1 MKLKINSRIRKM
13 QNNSEWLKNR
23 KTGITGTDIVAICG
37 LNPYKSAYDVYLE
50 KTTPIQ
56 EKPDNVYMKM
66 GRKLEAVI
74 CELYEEESG
83 KTLTE
88 CEPRLIRYSKNPICI
103 GSPDRYIE
111 TDGVF
116 EAKSTQKKIEI
127 LPEMYFVQNTWYVG
141 ISQRKYGVVGILER
155 GLNFQSF
162 TNKLDVELFEM
173 LVEKANVF
181 WNENILAKVPPPA
194 QNSEDVLKIYNKHTA
209 GKTLEVTSIAYDSVE
224 KLREVK
230 QKLAIFTEEK
240 TKIEES
246 LKMLMLDAEG
256 LTFGG
261 ELLLTWKA
269 SKDSLRLNEQK
280 LKDALPEIFSKFTE
294 TKPGSRRFLLK

>member
-1 MKLKINSRIRKM
+1 M

-83 KTLTE
+83 QVLTE
-88 CEPRLIRYSKNPICI
+88 PNPKLIRFSKNPLMI
-103 GSPDRYIE
+103 GSPDRYIGA
-111 TDGVF
+111 DGVF

-127 LPEMYFVQNTWYVG
+127 LPEMYFIQNTWYVG
-141 ISQRKYGVVGILER
+141 ISQRSYGVVGILER

-162 TNKLDVELFEM
+162 TNELDTELFEM

-181 WNENILAKVPPPA
+181 WNENILANVPPPP

-256 LTFGG
+256 LTFGN
-261 ELLLTWKA
+261 EIICTWKTA
-269 SKDSLRLNEQK
+269 KDSLKLNEQK
-280 LKDALPEIFSKFTE
+280 LKDALPDIFSKFTD
-294 TKPGSRRFLLK
+294 TKQGSRRFLLK